1 MRNMDEG
8 DSMKIACRVPAVSVV
23 LPCYNA
29 STTLQQTMASAAR
42 QTVRDIE
49 IIVVDD
55 GSTDSSTA
63 IVEKLAEGD
72 PRIRLVKQSNGGV
85 SSARNAGIGAA
96 RARLV
101 ALLDSDDLWAPDH
114 LETHVRRMQQEPRLG
129 VSFSPARFI
138 DTAGRHIGISQPKLR
153 HINPAD
159 LLVSNPTTTCSTLVI
174 RRDVFKDVGLFRTAM
189 RHNEDQE
196 WLFRVTLSGWRLAGD
211 PTPRVDYRTSPQGLA
226 SDLDGMLSGFETMI
240 VEARK
245 LAPVLVKREEARAR
259 ASMLRYLARRAI
271 RLGLPQAV
279 ARQYILRA
287 VTVAPILALRQPA
300 ATLGTLVAAFL
311 PRAIVRPVLRRTQS
325 QNHAPSHACTV
336 EA

>member
-1 MRNMDEG
+1 
-8 DSMKIACRVPAVSVV
+8 MKVACRAPTVSVV
-23 LPCYNA
+23 IPCYNA
-29 STTLQQTMASAAR
+29 MATLPQTIASAAR
-42 QTVRDIE
+42 QTERDIE

-55 GSTDSSTA
+55 GSTDRSTA
-63 IVEKLAEGD
+63 LVEKLAEAD
-72 PRIRLVKQSNGGV
+72 PRIKLMTQANGGV
-85 SSARNAGIGAA
+85 SAARNAGIGAA
-96 RARLV
+96 RARLI

-114 LETHVRRMQQEPRLG
+114 LETHVRRMQAEPRLG
-129 VSFSPARFI
+129 ISFSPARFI
-138 DTAGRHIGISQPKLR
+138 DTTGGVIGCSQPKLR
-153 HINPAD
+153 NINPGD

-196 WLFRVTLSGWRLAGD
+196 WLFRVTLSGWRMAGD

-226 SDLDGMLSGFETMI
+226 SDLDGMLRGFEMMI

-245 LAPVLVKREEARAR
+245 LAPVLVKREEFRAR

-271 RLGLPQAV
+271 RLGLPPAV

-287 VTVAPILALRQPA
+287 VSVAPSIILRQPA
-300 ATLGTLVAAFL
+300 ATISTLVGALL
-311 PRAIVRPVLRRTQS
+311 PRAILRPVLARTES
-325 QNHAPSHACTV
+325 PALAAPHTRAM